1 MFQGRR
7 LCKISLLVV
16 LIIAFSAYSPWD
28 FLGLYDKAFAVEQ
41 NLYDG
46 MALLATGTVSRKEI
60 KTVNVFTKFVIL
72 IISFLLLSNLIQI
85 LSLLIQKFLFLAM
98 SGFFLLLE
106 MRELLV
112 KRIIII
118 KLKI

>member
-28 FLGLYDKAFAVEQ
+28 FLGLYDKAIAVEQ

-46 MALLATGTVSRKEI
+46 KALLATGTVSRKEI
-60 KTVNVFTKFVIL
+60 KNGKCIYQIRDTDNL
-72 IISFLLLSNLIQI
+72 ISF
-85 LSLLIQKFLFLAM
+85 
-98 SGFFLLLE
+98 
-106 MRELLV
+106 
-112 KRIIII
+112 II
-118 KLKI
+118 KSDSDIIPTYSKVSVSGYVRLFSVARNEG